1 VSAVAHNVLLRKLG
15 LVGANLI
22 EIDELTCYIDLFMD
36 GLSEE
41 KVKLVGEL
49 FTSRLP
55 HQDGGCVKVEDD

>member
-1 VSAVAHNVLLRKLG
+1 

-36 GLSEE
+36 GLSKE
-41 KVKLVGEL
+41 KLKLVGEL